1 MMESIVHSGIGSLLR
16 ALPVVALSLPVV
28 NHRARRLE
36 ARSASQLMELGR
48 GDAIKR
54 LKIEL
59 SVLRDHLRATEGDLA
74 MSTAV
79 AREAERVL
87 ARKESELARLTSAL
101 HERSVLADWQKT
113 EIAALT
119 MQVQALNDLL
129 TQAGEEAKA
138 VEGRHEEDAHALS
151 EKETEIARLATAL
164 NECSVLADSRER
176 QIAALTTQSQAL
188 NERLIQVGEES
199 RAAEE
204 RHNAAVGALTE
215 KESELI
221 KITNSLEERSTL
233 SDAQK
238 DEIALLTINVQ
249 TLNDEL
255 SQARDGIAAAED
267 RRNVA
272 LRALSAKE
280 SEIARLTKVVDEHSL
295 LVDSQ
300 RIENAALR
308 MQVRMLNERVI
319 QAGKE
324 ARALEERRDVEVAQQ
339 SRLLNESESELA
351 HLRGEIEIARKA
363 EDDLR
368 VAIIE
373 IDGRANVAIENLN
386 AEKAQLQA
394 VLDRANGERTRLVH
408 ELAGIKRRQADEA
421 RPTETGR
428 ECDALAQTLC
438 R

>member
-1 MMESIVHSGIGSLLR
+1 MAAFMMESIVHSGIGSLLR

-87 ARKESELARLTSAL
+87 ARKELELARLTSAL

-164 NECSVLADSRER
+164 DECSVLADLQER

-199 RAAEE
+199 RAGK
-204 RHNAAVGALTE
+204 N
-215 KESELI
+215 
-221 KITNSLEERSTL
+221 
-233 SDAQK
+233 
-238 DEIALLTINVQ
+238 
-249 TLNDEL
+249 
-255 SQARDGIAAAED
+255 GIMPRYAPYP
-267 RRNVA
+267 RRNW
-272 LRALSAKE
+272 S
-280 SEIARLTKVVDEHSL
+280 
-295 LVDSQ
+295 
-300 RIENAALR
+300 
-308 MQVRMLNERVI
+308 
-319 QAGKE
+319 
-324 ARALEERRDVEVAQQ
+324 
-339 SRLLNESESELA
+339 
-351 HLRGEIEIARKA
+351 
-363 EDDLR
+363 
-368 VAIIE
+368 
-373 IDGRANVAIENLN
+373 
-386 AEKAQLQA
+386 
-394 VLDRANGERTRLVH
+394 
-408 ELAGIKRRQADEA
+408 
-421 RPTETGR
+421 
-428 ECDALAQTLC
+428 
-438 R
+438 